1 MFIFICLS
9 MFLGFICGNVIG
21 VFYFNNC
28 GNNKGFIL
36 YYLINF
42 K

>member
-1 MFIFICLS
+1 MPTSICLS
-9 MFLGFICGNVIG
+9 MSLGFICGNVTG
-21 VFYFNNC
+21 AFHFNNC

-36 YYLINF
+36 YHLINP